1 MAVKTSI
8 APQPW
13 MQLPDT
19 VRVMDVLDKEGGNPR
34 FVGGCVRNA
43 LLFKPIEDVDIGTV
57 HRPEKVMMLCEA
69 NGLKAKPTGIDHG
82 TVTVISGSTPFEV
95 TTLRADM
102 ACDGRHAEVV
112 YTDDWEKDAARRDFT
127 INAMSMERSGKIYDY
142 YNGKKDLEEGVVQF
156 VGDAEQRIQ
165 EDYLRILRL
174 FRFHALYGAKPLE
187 KPAIDAC
194 RHHVRG
200 IVKLSGERIQ
210 KEMFKLFA
218 APDPGYALRMMAEAD
233 VLRFLIPLDIHPI
246 PLENIPALIRL
257 EREVLNIKDF
267 YIDPMARFTAIMP
280 PVVSSNYKEKESFLR
295 KLHDRWK
302 FSKRDR
308 EHLWRLLCPP
318 HYISS
323 DLLPKIQHKI
333 IMRVGKHRFIS
344 SVLIYLAIEAIRYPE
359 RRKEIADICR
369 EMIRNTLEWQMPVFP
384 VSGRDLIALGI
395 EPGIDIGKL
404 LDAAE
409 IFWEEQEYKATKQQV
424 IEFIKLKYTSKL
436 Y

>member
-1 MAVKTSI
+1 MVAKNTV

-19 VRVMDVLDKEGGNPR
+19 VKVMAVLEKDGGNPR

-43 LLFKPIEDVDIGTV
+43 LLFKPIEDVDIATA
-57 HRPEKVMMLCEA
+57 HPPEKVVALCEA
-69 NGLKAKPTGIDHG
+69 NGLKAKPTGIEHG
-82 TVTVISGSTPFEV
+82 TVTVVSGSIPFEV
-95 TTLRADM
+95 TTLRADV
-102 ACDGRHAEVV
+102 ACDGRHAEVA
-112 YTDDWEKDAARRDFT
+112 YTDDWKKDAARRDFT
-127 INAMSMERSGKIYDY
+127 INEMSLDRNGKIYDY
-142 YNGKKDLEEGVVQF
+142 FNGRQDLEEGIIRF
-156 VGDAEQRIQ
+156 VGDPEQRIQ

-187 KPAIDAC
+187 KEAIDAC

-218 APDPGYALRMMAEAD
+218 AQDPGYALRMMAEAD
-233 VLRFLIPLDIHPI
+233 ILRFLIPLDIHPI
-246 PLENIPALIRL
+246 PLENIPVLIKL
-257 EREVLNIKDF
+257 EREVLNMKDF
-267 YIDPMARFTAIMP
+267 VIDPMARFTAIMP

-323 DLLPKIQHKI
+323 DLSTKIQHKI

-344 SVLIYLAIEAIRYPE
+344 SVLIYLAIETIRYPE
-359 RRKEIADICR
+359 RRKDITEMCK
-369 EMIRNTLEWQMPVFP
+369 EMIASTLGWSMPVFP

-409 IFWEEQEYKATKQQV
+409 IFWEEQQYRATKKQV
-424 IEFIKLKYTSKL
+424 LEFIKLKYTSKL